1 MEELANSKQT
11 RSRGADKEKLFEKIL
26 DTGKDL
32 YVKEGSVGM
41 RALARKLGMS
51 QANLYNYVESKREL
65 WIAIRSS
72 AQKELRERMADLSR
86 QKFENFTTFC
96 LGLTQSF
103 LEFASEDFPRFSI
116 WEFIPPP
123 PLVVDKITKIPKE
136 IGPFERNYNP
146 SSLINPGIILISRKA
161 KEFNVNLENPERLL
175 YYMYGV
181 VLGTAKAESELKLS
195 QIMLKKKVVD
205 PIFEPFAISPD
216 TLSPE
221 TFRNYVLEEIK
232 LKVEREINR

>member
-1 MEELANSKQT
+1 MANVKQT

-26 DTGKDL
+26 DAGKDL

-65 WIAIRSS
+65 WIAIRGTGL
-72 AQKELRERMADLSR
+72 KEYKEVIDGVEK

-96 LGLTQSF
+96 LRLAQSF
-103 LEFASEDFPRFSI
+103 LEFASEDYPRFRI
-116 WEFIPPP
+116 WQFIPAPAI
-123 PLVVDKITKIPKE
+123 VVDKITKIPKE
-136 IGPFERNYNP
+136 IGPFERNYHPYKLLNQVIE
-146 SSLINPGIILISRKA
+146 LMSRKA
-161 KEFNVNLENPERLL
+161 KEFNVNLENPESFYL
-175 YYMYGV
+175 YLYGV
-181 VLGTAKAESELKLS
+181 AVGAAKAENELKLS
-195 QIMLKKKVVD
+195 QIALKKKVVN

-232 LKVEREINR
+232 HKVEREINR

>member
-26 DTGKDL
+26 DTGKKL
-32 YVKEGSVGM
+32 FVNEGSVGM

-72 AQKELRERMADLSR
+72 ALKEFRKTMADFNK
-86 QKFENFTTFC
+86 QKFDNFITFC
-96 LGLTQSF
+96 LRLSQSF

-116 WEFIPPP
+116 WQFIPPP

-136 IGPFERNYNP
+136 IGPFERNYDP
-146 SSLINPGIILISRKA
+146 SSLITLGIALISRKA

-181 VLGTAKAESELKLS
+181 VLGAAKAENELKLS
-195 QIMLKKKVVD
+195 QMMLKKKLVD

-221 TFRNYVLEEIK
+221 SFRSYVLEEIK
-232 LKVEREINR
+232 QKVEREVNR

>member
-1 MEELANSKQT
+1 VNTKQT

-26 DTGKDL
+26 DTGKKL
-32 YVKEGSVGM
+32 FVKEGSVGM

-72 AQKELRERMADLSR
+72 VLKEFRKTMADFNK
-86 QKFENFTTFC
+86 QKFDNFITFC
-96 LGLTQSF
+96 VRLAQSF

-116 WEFIPPP
+116 WQFIPPP

-136 IGPFERNYNP
+136 IGPFERSYNLTN
-146 SSLINPGIILISRKA
+146 LINDGIRLIKRRA
-161 KEFNVNLENPERLL
+161 EEFNVNLENPERFYFYL
-175 YYMYGV
+175 YGV
-181 VLGTAKAESELKLS
+181 VFGAAKAENELKLS

-221 TFRNYVLEEIK
+221 TFRSYVLEEIK
-232 LKVEREINR
+232 LKVEREVNR